1 MYITSSREVMF
12 INSDK
17 NMYVY
22 VNFMPDSHVIIS
34 LPIVAANDK
43 RFCPIYIVTSD
54 FKSPTVSATMPKT
67 RSGIVFIGNYYE
79 NNFNA

>member
-1 MYITSSREVMF
+1 MYTTSSREVMF
-12 INSDK
+12 VNRDK
-17 NMYVY
+17 NMKVY
-22 VNFMPDSHVIIS
+22 VNFMPDSQVIIS

-54 FKSPTVSATMPKT
+54 FKSPTSGATMPKL
-67 RSGIVFIGNYYE
+67 RSDLVFIGNYYE